1 MMFRKK
7 DIKLFIKEL
16 EKIKNILKDDNLS
29 IEIVKKSI
37 DHCIFL
43 ENVEKFIMI
52 KLGIST
58 MVSIVC
64 YLIGLVVF
72 YDYFKWEL
80 CLVLSV
86 IVFIFTFNSIK
97 QNGIPITADE
107 KIYLN
112 LSVKEKTLN
121 KKSYEVICRGDK
133 LFYIDDLNK
142 LQLISDEPF
151 DKYVVYDIYRDL
163 SSASGY
169 IYFEEYREIDFDN
182 LRVVDNEVFGGVG
195 IK

>member
-1 MMFRKK
+1 MFRKK

-29 IEIVKKSI
+29 IEIVRKSI

>member
-1 MMFRKK
+1 MFRKK

-121 KKSYEVICRGDK
+121 KKRYEVICRGDI

-142 LQLISDEPF
+142 LQLISDETF
-151 DKYVVYDIYRDL
+151 DKYVVYDIYCDL
-163 SSASGY
+163 SSASSY
-169 IYFEEYREIDFDN
+169 IYFEVYREIDFDN
-182 LRVVDNEVFGGVG
+182 LRVIDKEVFGGVG

>member
-1 MMFRKK
+1 MFRKK

>member
-1 MMFRKK
+1 MFRKK

-58 MVSIVC
+58 IVSIVC

-72 YDYFKWEL
+72 YDYFKWEI

-142 LQLISDEPF
+142 LQLISDETF
-151 DKYVVYDIYRDL
+151 DEYVVYDIYRDL